1 MLPYWLLL
9 YGLRHVHALPATVIG
24 MLDPLTAGVF
34 AYWLLGETLTAAN
47 LTGIAVIIVAVCVF
61 TARETK
67 ARAAAG

>member
-47 LTGIAVIIVAVCVF
+47 IIGIAVITAAVCVF
-61 TARETK
+61 TGRENK
-67 ARAAAG
+67 EGGGG